1 MKTRAAIPF
10 IMLVSVL
17 ALSGPAAL
25 AQINYAPTEEN
36 LRTLAK
42 NDGDVDVVQQLL
54 NQGVNPNATDWQGRT
69 AVHAAA
75 TAGAVQNLDA
85 LLQGGGDPNV
95 QDQDGNTPLHLAAH
109 GLSGGITPRVVTLLL
124 RAGAD
129 PNLANAEGKTPLH
142 AAVGPFGAQTPE
154 VVGALLEAGATV
166 QAVMGNGLT
175 PLQLFVT
182 YGPNEG
188 RVVELLLDAGAD
200 PDRKTPGGDAPLH
213 VAIKEGGS
221 YGKTA
226 VVAALLAGNADP
238 CVRDGA
244 QYTPYQISYEQE
256 AVHQSLD
263 RAHGYDLA
271 CDDRRKETETAETA
285 SAGADPWA
293 DDSSG
298 PEDVWG
304 QPAAEADP
312 WGQEETAWDQA
323 EEYDEDDLRE
333 EFAED
338 EEVNADYNAA
348 LAELEAQEAERRRR
362 AELARR
368 EAEERH
374 QAELARREAE
384 ERHRA
389 ELARREA
396 EERHQ
401 AELARREAEA
411 EEREWQEMQRER
423 QERER
428 REEEMAATER
438 AEYWREITQGMNQIL
453 ERAVQQRQNQG
464 SSGGQG
470 STGRSCG
477 GRTQVSC

>member
-1 MKTRAAIPF
+1 MNIRWPIHSAMPF
-10 IMLVSVL
+10 ILLWGVL
-17 ALSGPAAL
+17 LLPSPAVL
-25 AQINYAPTEEN
+25 AQITYAPTEEN

-42 NDGDVDVVQQLL
+42 NDGNVDVVQQLL
-54 NQGVNPNATDWQGRT
+54 NQGVNPNATDWHGRT

-85 LLQGGGDPNV
+85 LLQGGGDPNG
-95 QDQDGNTPLHLAAH
+95 QDQDGNTPLHLAAR
-109 GLSGGITPRVVTLLL
+109 GLSGGLTPRVVTLLL

-129 PNLANAEGKTPLH
+129 PNRANTEGKTPLH
-142 AAVGPFGAQTPE
+142 TAAGPFGAQTPA

-166 QAVMGNGLT
+166 QAVTGAGLT

-182 YGPNEG
+182 HGPNEG
-188 RVVELLLDAGAD
+188 RVVELLLDAGAN

-213 VAIKEGGS
+213 VAIKEGGG

-256 AVHQSLD
+256 AVHQALEW
-263 RAHGYDLA
+263 AHGYDLA
-271 CDDRRKETETAETA
+271 CDDRRKEAETA

-304 QPAAEADP
+304 QPAAAADP
-312 WGQEETAWDQA
+312 WGQEETAWDQE
-323 EEYDEDDLRE
+323 EEYDEDDLTE
-333 EFAED
+333 KFAED
-338 EEVNADYNAA
+338 EEVDADYNAA
-348 LAELEAQEAERRRR
+348 LAELEAQEAERRRQAELARREAEERRQAELARREAEERRQAELARREAEERRR

-368 EAEERH
+368 EAEERR

-384 ERHRA
+384 ERR
-389 ELARREA
+389 
-396 EERHQ
+396 Q
-401 AELARREAEA
+401 AEL
-411 EEREWQEMQRER
+411 
-423 QERER
+423 
-428 REEEMAATER
+428 T
-438 AEYWREITQGMNQIL
+438 
-453 ERAVQQRQNQG
+453 
-464 SSGGQG
+464 
-470 STGRSCG
+470 
-477 GRTQVSC
+477 